1 MMQVPRG
8 PTLMTR
14 YLVEAFTIGLQ
25 TNIPEHS
32 RGRRLASKGP
42 VKLRF
47 WTQIKYVD
55 VWRHK
60 EGTQEAAWQ
69 HGRVDPNSDGPGMTG
84 TGRGS
89 RALTQPARQHAQRL
103 TNQPALAGT
112 AALTRRRR
120 ANTPSQKWESLKAVS
135 EGLGRVRGEMRN

>member
-1 MMQVPRG
+1 
-8 PTLMTR
+8 MTR

-69 HGRVDPNSDGPGMTG
+69 HGR
-84 TGRGS
+84 
-89 RALTQPARQHAQRL
+89 
-103 TNQPALAGT
+103 ALAFVGLT
-112 AALTRRRR
+112 AEDHGTRR
-120 ANTPSQKWESLKAVS
+120 SKF
-135 EGLGRVRGEMRN
+135 